1 MWRCKRHSHLCAR
14 ICQTVGNGVDSV
26 LPLYVRYGRVAPLK
40 RNQKM
45 IEQADEVVAI
55 WDRMSRGMAFVIDAY
70 KKMDKTINESI
81 L

>member
-1 MWRCKRHSHLCAR
+1 
-14 ICQTVGNGVDSV
+14 
-26 LPLYVRYGRVAPLK
+26 
-40 RNQKM
+40 M